1 MSSRIEELM
10 RSEGLTSVKFAEI
23 LSVQPSNISHIISGR
38 NKPSYDFIVKLL
50 ERFPNVNPEW
60 LLLGEGSIYKSNHN
74 NSTQE
79 NLVTNVNT
87 SNEISLRQH
96 DGSTNISDNQDIN
109 LFQNISQSGDSISE
123 IVPEPTASLSKSNQI
138 NSALNKVSEKS
149 QKTVTKIILV
159 YSDNS
164 FEFLENIV

>member
-60 LLLGEGSIYKSNHN
+60 LLLGEGSIYKSNQGAVVHKD
-74 NSTQE
+74 
-79 NLVTNVNT
+79 LITNVNESSKT
-87 SNEISLRQH
+87 SSRQH
-96 DGSTNISDNQDIN
+96 ASSTNISDNQEIN
-109 LFQNISQSGDSISE
+109 LFDNVLQ
-123 IVPEPTASLSKSNQI
+123 PEGSSSNVVASTASLSKSNQTS
-138 NSALNKVSEKS
+138 SALDQVSEKTK
-149 QKTVTKIILV
+149 KTVTKIILV
-159 YSDNS
+159 YSDNT
-164 FEFLENIV
+164 FEFLENSI

>member
-10 RSEGLTSVKFAEI
+10 RSEGLTSVKFAEV

-60 LLLGEGSIYKSNHN
+60 LLLGEGSIYKSNYS
-74 NSTQE
+74 NSAYGD
-79 NLVTNVNT
+79 LITNVNT
-87 SNEISLRQH
+87 SNGIPLRQH
-96 DGSTNISDNQDIN
+96 AGSMDISDNQDIN
-109 LFQNISQSGDSISE
+109 LFQNISQSGDSLSN
-123 IVPEPTASLSKSNQI
+123 IVQEPTASLSKNNQT
-138 NSALNKVSEKS
+138 NSALNQVSDKA

-164 FEFLENIV
+164 FEFLQNSV